1 MYDIYSLGGTM
12 LTDEIYISRI
22 NVNADSHHKGRI
34 FKQRADLRPHTLV
47 CAISGI
53 ITIKNDSGCFTA
65 KDGDFI
71 YIPQNTASTTYF
83 EGEQNSFV
91 NFFFDI
97 TSGTVSDKITV
108 FSGNEKT
115 AEVVQTAVTKCRSH
129 EDNSLYFLSAL
140 YSILYEFRKNVQPD
154 EKYKK
159 ILKAVRHIQQH
170 PQENLKVSEY
180 AAESFMCETS
190 FRRLFKEYTGQTPI
204 EYRNNLRIKTVE
216 NRILSG
222 ETAENAIL
230 DLGFGSVSFYYR
242 CIRKA
247 KKHRF

>member
-1 MYDIYSLGGTM
+1 MF
-12 LTDEIYISRI
+12 TDEIYISRI

-65 KDGDFI
+65 KDGEFI
-71 YIPQNTASTTYF
+71 YIPQNTASTTFF

-159 ILKAVRHIQQH
+159 ILKAVHHIQQH

-190 FRRLFKEYTGQTPI
+190 FRRIFKEFTGQSPI
-204 EYRNNLRIKTVE
+204 EYRNDLRLKRIENLV
-216 NRILSG
+216 LSG
-222 ETAENAIL
+222 ETMENAIFSC
-230 DLGFGSVSFYYR
+230 GFKSPSFYYR
-242 CIRKA
+242 FLKA
-247 KKHRF
+247 KKQNNRADFP